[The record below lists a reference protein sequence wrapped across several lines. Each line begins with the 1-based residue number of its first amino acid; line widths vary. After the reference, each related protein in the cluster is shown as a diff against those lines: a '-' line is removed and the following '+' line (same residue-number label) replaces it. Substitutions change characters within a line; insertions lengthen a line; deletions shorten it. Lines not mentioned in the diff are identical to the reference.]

1 MNALSLAEYKSTITA
16 KMFEVK
22 NTTLPAIDIWPYVQ
36 ELVNANI
43 ISEEVLENKE
53 IDGIYRNSEN
63 TFEHIQIPTAD
74 SNVFTFVI
82 VNLSLGLI
90 KGHFCLD
97 L

>member
-1 MNALSLAEYKSTITA
+1 MNALSLTEYKSTITA

-22 NTTLPAIDIWPYVQ
+22 DTKSLTVDIWPYVQ
-36 ELVNANI
+36 ELVNAKI
-43 ISEEVLENKE
+43 ISAEVHENKE

-63 TFEHIQIPTAD
+63 TFEHIQIPTTD

-82 VNLSLGLI
+82 VNLTLGMI